1 MESTEIFRELDSL
14 VPSILLALLIFL
26 MGLEFFLNTNDVEG
40 DTVKAR
46 LREWAYG
53 KSFFITFLWGVL
65 TGHFFFGSENPVI
78 KKTEWSVAA
87 IVAMS
92 LILIGIGRLLKS
104 KIKAR
109 HQLLLLVFGILFG
122 HFFFSM
128 NYNP

>member
-1 MESTEIFRELDSL
+1 MCKRHRMRHLRTR
-14 VPSILLALLIFL
+14 PYTPR
-26 MGLEFFLNTNDVEG
+26 TNG
-40 DTVKAR
+40 KAER
-46 LREWAYG
+46 FIQTLQREWAYG